1 MEENRVLKLEIEAL
15 KLRIKQLGEENKAL
29 RLASVSIQARAE
41 QEEEFISN
49 TLLKRIQVLTLFCF
63 FVIFASFLIA
73 DGFCLLIFGVCKKHD
88 CELIQYSY
96 VS

>member
-63 FVIFASFLIA
+63 FCHFCIIFNCGWILSFN
-73 DGFCLLIFGVCKKHD
+73 FWCV
-88 CELIQYSY
+88 
-96 VS
+96 